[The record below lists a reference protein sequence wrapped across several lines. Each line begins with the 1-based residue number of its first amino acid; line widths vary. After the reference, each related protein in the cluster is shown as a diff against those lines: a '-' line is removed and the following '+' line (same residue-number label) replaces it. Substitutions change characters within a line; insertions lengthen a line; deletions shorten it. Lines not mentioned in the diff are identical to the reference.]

1 MNTADVWDGL
11 GWLFGNHEEGQFAYT
26 DTSGSLED
34 PVLDSVWLGEEGSP
48 GEEGTTIATTEFA
61 TTYEEDDQLVSASE
75 TFFNLEEHQ
84 PPLNNSHNNSN
95 SDNNDDDNAYWQ
107 DSPRVTQ
114 HGNRTEMRT
123 SKGETHISNSHED
136 TTKAHLDMER
146 ILYSHGYRDI
156 FLEVLDK
163 INGLK
168 SSRKKSKRFM
178 QEALRTVRRLV
189 KRQTDKLKPIL
200 GPGEMDMD
208 PREWIDEL
216 SWESLDPGE
225 YEDED
230 SSSLS
235 MPSSSQLY
243 HPPLSRRDSTYSSAN
258 SSITSSTRASMASL
272 SLHPRPL
279 SRSDLP
285 TNYDFDSPGSRNP
298 TSIWNYHHTTTNRD
312 TLDDPWTTKRSPS
325 KNLHLSDNQE
335 TISAPFAIH
344 SSIAASLEGAKKHKK
359 SPSFIERAVK
369 RFQSKKTTLISS

>member
-1 MNTADVWDGL
+1 M
-11 GWLFGNHEEGQFAYT
+11 
-26 DTSGSLED
+26 
-34 PVLDSVWLGEEGSP
+34 
-48 GEEGTTIATTEFA
+48 TIYIGKTH
-61 TTYEEDDQLVSASE
+61 LRR
-75 TFFNLEEHQ
+75 L
-84 PPLNNSHNNSN
+84 
-95 SDNNDDDNAYWQ
+95 
-107 DSPRVTQ
+107 TQ
-114 HGNRTEMRT
+114 HDNHHRTEIRT
-123 SKGETHISNSHED
+123 SKCETHVPNSYPED

-200 GPGEMDMD
+200 GPGEMDLD
-208 PREWIDEL
+208 PREWVAEL

-230 SSSLS
+230 LSSLS
-235 MPSSSQLY
+235 IPSSSQL
-243 HPPLSRRDSTYSSAN
+243 HRNPLSRRNSTYSSAN

-272 SLHPRPL
+272 SLHARPM

-285 TNYDFDSPGSRNP
+285 MNYDFDSSGSKNP
-298 TSIWNYHHTTTNRD
+298 MTSTWNYHHTNRD
-312 TLDDPWTTKRSPS
+312 NIDDPWMTTKRSSPS
-325 KNLHLSDNQE
+325 KNNLHFSDNQE
-335 TISAPFAIH
+335 TTSAPYAMH
-344 SSIAASLEGAKKHKK
+344 SSIAASLDGAKKHKK